1 MIFALATP
9 VAQSAIGVFRISG
22 VGCCEKFNTALNK
35 PISEYRKVF
44 LRDVFWEGV
53 LIDRCSVVFYSSP
66 NSYTGEDSVEVFCHG
81 GLSVIKSLTGVF
93 LALGFREAE
102 PGEFSKIAFENGKLS
117 LNEAEAVADLVHSE
131 DVDRGLLS
139 SEAVAGKLS
148 NIISD
153 LGDRVDGLRVYIE
166 GSIDFSDEDYN
177 FIAEGDVCNKLVEIK
192 SSLVDLIDSSLV
204 STKKLTKN
212 RVLFFGPPNTGKS
225 SLFNRMLGFERAL
238 VSNVPGTTRDLI
250 DSEMF
255 YNSVNMELVD
265 SAGIRETKDLIET
278 MGVALSGV
286 GVEESDLI
294 LVVLD
299 HLTEN
304 YIDSFGS
311 TLKEKSFLLVFNKS
325 DEKEP
330 LNSYDCVVSA
340 KSGSGVQELK
350 ELIFK
355 FIKED
360 KKNKRGSKKT
370 FLIRERHLSLFNA
383 ALSALNS
390 CIQKISNENA
400 VDIAAEDLRQVRSS
414 FDEFLG
420 VKYPDDLL
428 GDIFKD
434 FCIGK

>member
-1 MIFALATP
+1 LIFALATP

-22 VGCCEKFNTALNK
+22 DGCCDKFNTTLNK

-44 LRDVFWEGV
+44 LRDVFWKGV
-53 LIDRCSVVFYSSP
+53 LIDRCSVVFYKAPS
-66 NSYTGEDSVEVFCHG
+66 SYTGEDSVEVFCHG
-81 GLSVIKSLTGVF
+81 GLSVIRSLTGVF
-93 LALGFREAE
+93 LGLGFAEAG
-102 PGEFSKIAFENGKLS
+102 PGEFSRIAFENGKLS
-117 LNEAEAVADLVHSE
+117 LNEAEAVADLIHSE

-139 SEAVAGKLS
+139 SEAVVGKLS
-148 NIISD
+148 SFISD
-153 LGDRVDGLRVYIE
+153 LGDRVDELRVFIE

-177 FIAEGDVCNKLVEIK
+177 FIDEGDVQERLVKIK

-238 VSNVPGTTRDLI
+238 VSNIPGTTRDLV

-265 SAGIRETKDLIET
+265 SAGIRETSDLIET
-278 MGVALSGV
+278 RGIALSG
-286 GVEESDLI
+286 GEAEESDLI
-294 LVVLD
+294 LVILD
-299 HLTEN
+299 HFTEN
-304 YIDSFGS
+304 YIKDFSS
-311 TLKEKSFLLVFNKS
+311 SLKEKNVLLVFNKS

-340 KSGSGVQELK
+340 KSGRGVQELK
-350 ELIFK
+350 ELIFN
-355 FIKED
+355 FIKKD
-360 KKNKRGSKKT
+360 KRDSKKT
-370 FLIRERHLSLFNA
+370 FLIRERHLSLFND
-383 ALSALNS
+383 ALLALNS
-390 CIQKISNENA
+390 CIQKISNED
-400 VDIAAEDLRQVRSS
+400 DIDVAAEDLRQVRSS

-420 VKYPDDLL
+420 VKYPDALL

>member
-1 MIFALATP
+1 M
-9 VAQSAIGVFRISG
+9 AQSAIGVFRISG
-22 VGCCEKFNTALNK
+22 VGCCERFNKALNK

-265 SAGIRETKDLIET
+265 SAGIRETNDLIET

-299 HLTEN
+299 QR
-304 YIDSFGS
+304 
-311 TLKEKSFLLVFNKS
+311 LKKRVFCWCLINQTRKSL
-325 DEKEP
+325 
-330 LNSYDCVVSA
+330 
-340 KSGSGVQELK
+340 
-350 ELIFK
+350 
-355 FIKED
+355 
-360 KKNKRGSKKT
+360 
-370 FLIRERHLSLFNA
+370 
-383 ALSALNS
+383 
-390 CIQKISNENA
+390 
-400 VDIAAEDLRQVRSS
+400 
-414 FDEFLG
+414 
-420 VKYPDDLL
+420 
-428 GDIFKD
+428 
-434 FCIGK
+434 

>member
-265 SAGIRETKDLIET
+265 SAGIRETNDLIEA

-360 KKNKRGSKKT
+360 KKNKEGSKKT
-370 FLIRERHLSLFNA
+370 FLIRERHLSLFNT

-390 CIQKISNENA
+390 CIQKISNEDA

>member
-1 MIFALATP
+1 

-265 SAGIRETKDLIET
+265 SAGIRETNDLIEA

-360 KKNKRGSKKT
+360 KKNKEGSKKT

-390 CIQKISNENA
+390 CIQKISNEDA

>member
-1 MIFALATP
+1 LIFALATP

-22 VGCCEKFNTALNK
+22 AGCCERFNKALNK
-35 PISEYRKVF
+35 PVSEYRKVF
-44 LRDVFWEGV
+44 LRDVFWEDV
-53 LIDRCSVVFYSSP
+53 LVDRCSVVFYSSP
-66 NSYTGEDSVEVFCHG
+66 SSYTGEDSVEVFCHG

-93 LALGFREAE
+93 LALGFREAG

-117 LNEAEAVADLVHSE
+117 LNEAEAVADLIHSE

-139 SEAVAGKLS
+139 LEAVAGKLS
-148 NIISD
+148 SIISD
-153 LGDRVDGLRVYIE
+153 LGDRVDALRVFIE

-177 FIAEGDVCNKLVEIK
+177 FIAEGDVCSKLVEIK
-192 SSLVDLIDSSLV
+192 SSLVGLIDSSLV

-238 VSNVPGTTRDLI
+238 VSSVPGTTRDLI

-265 SAGIRETKDLIET
+265 SAGIRETGNLVET
-278 MGVALSGV
+278 RGVALSG
-286 GVEESDLI
+286 GEVEESDLI
-294 LVVLD
+294 LVILD

-304 YIDSFGS
+304 YINNFR
-311 TLKEKSFLLVFNKS
+311 LKLKGKSFLLVFNKS

-340 KSGSGVQELK
+340 KSGGGVQELK
-350 ELIFK
+350 DLIFN
-355 FIKED
+355 FIKEN
-360 KKNKRGSKKT
+360 KKNKKDLKKT
-370 FLIRERHLSLFNA
+370 FLIRERHLSLFND
-383 ALSALNS
+383 ALLALNS
-390 CIQKISNENA
+390 CIQKISNEDD

-420 VKYPDDLL
+420 VKYPDALL